1 MINLD
6 GAYAATDEVVNNLG
20 EVVGSITRDITAELD
35 AQIAKLKKGIDKY
48 SNSDLREIMA
58 CISIETYYV
67 GIAKEQSSL
76 RDACA
81 TALYKEG
88 LAKAYAIAPGA
99 VEAKKQ
105 QAVTDTM
112 DKQAVSILYT
122 TVTNLLKTKIDEA
135 HRVVSVINSILMSR
149 ASDAKQYYNP
159 RSEQDAMDINDVEN
173 E

>member
-6 GAYAATDEVVNNLG
+6 NAYAETDEVVNSLG

-35 AQIAKLKKGIDKY
+35 NQIAKLKKGVDTF
-48 SNSDLREIMA
+48 SNGDLREIMA
-58 CISIETYYV
+58 CISVETYYV

-88 LAKAYAIAPGA
+88 MAKVFAVAPGA

-105 QAVTDTM
+105 QAVTGTM

-135 HRVVSVINSILMSR
+135 HRIVSVINGILMSR

-159 RSEQDAMDINDVEN
+159 RSEQDTMDMNNN

>member
-6 GAYAATDEVVNNLG
+6 NAYSETDEVVNNLS

-35 AQIAKLKKGIDKY
+35 SLIAKLRKGVDTF

-58 CISIETYYV
+58 CISVETYYIGV
-67 GIAKEQSSL
+67 AKEQSSL

-81 TALYKEG
+81 TALYKESV
-88 LAKAYAIAPGA
+88 AKAFAAAPGA
-99 VEAKKQ
+99 VETKKQ
-105 QAVTDTM
+105 QAVKDTM

-135 HRVVSVINSILMSR
+135 HRIVSVINGILMSR

-159 RSEQDAMDINDVEN
+159 RSEQDTMNMEN
-173 E
+173 NE

>member
-6 GAYAATDEVVNNLG
+6 NAYAETDEVVNSLG

-35 AQIAKLKKGIDKY
+35 NQIAKLKKGVDTF
-48 SNSDLREIMA
+48 SNGDLREIMA
-58 CISIETYYV
+58 CISVETYYV

-88 LAKAYAIAPGA
+88 MAKAFAVAPGA
-99 VEAKKQ
+99 VESKKQ
-105 QAVTDTM
+105 QAVTSTM

-135 HRVVSVINSILMSR
+135 HRIVSVINGILMSR

-159 RSEQDAMDINDVEN
+159 RSEQDTMDMNNN